1 MPAIAC
7 DVLPDAPP
15 WKNLDELIEWGME
28 TGVIGIGGEVGPLMV
43 LADFLGISSQPRD
56 ETQSVY
62 YDHLGTL
69 KLRYQ
74 DLPMWAGLAGVLI
87 CLLKE
92 ARQDESLHQTIAL
105 LKERL
110 DARHREIVEAKQH
123 AWGYSASGPR
133 FAEVGYPA
141 PAQNYE
147 PTA

>member
-28 TGVIGIGGEVGPLMV
+28 TGVIGIGGEAGPLMI
-43 LADFLGISSQPRD
+43 LADFLGINPQPKD

-62 YDHLGTL
+62 FDHLGTL
-69 KLRYQ
+69 KLRSQ

-92 ARQDESLHQTIAL
+92 ARQDESLHQTISL

-110 DARHREIVEAKQH
+110 DARHREIMEAKQH
-123 AWGYSASGPR
+123 AWGGNVGGPR
-133 FAEVGYPA
+133 FAEVAYPA
-141 PAQNYE
+141 PTQNYE
-147 PTA
+147 PAS